1 MRNIVTVLTVGAI
14 LVSTACSTAKNDDGQ
29 PPSAGS
35 TAQGDSAAP
44 LEGTWTGSWTR
55 VTPVGGGGGGTL
67 TLVLHQQGTAI
78 TGTHTATG
86 GACDLDG
93 DVTGNVDGNTITLKV
108 VKGAGHREYTGTLAG
123 LSLSGSLD
131 SSCPAGVGTGTWQ
144 VTLAATGTG
153 GSAAGMPSDICGLL
167 TTAQVATV
175 VRDEFK
181 AAPDPARTADGVTNA
196 GCTWDSLS
204 DKLTVTFVS
213 GVPRDQAALSLQT
226 RAKDNQAQAVA
237 GLGDQAYVFSSIPA
251 DAEVDLLVGD
261 LYVTVELIRT
271 GADGLHDPVVA
282 LARAIVAKL

>member
-1 MRNIVTVLTVGAI
+1 MRNIVTVLAVGAI
-14 LVSTACSTAKNDDGQ
+14 LVSTACSTAKDDDGQ
-29 PPSAGS
+29 PPDTGS

-44 LEGTWTGSWTR
+44 LEGTWTGTWTR
-55 VTPVGGGGGGTL
+55 VTPVGGGGTL

-93 DVTGNVDGNTITLKV
+93 DVTGNVDVDGNTITLKV
-108 VKGAGHREYTGTLAG
+108 VKGTGHREYTGTLAG

-131 SSCPAGVGTGTWQ
+131 STCPAGVGTGTWQ
-144 VTLAATGTG
+144 VTRAATGTG
-153 GSAAGMPSDICGLL
+153 GSAAGMPSDICGML
-167 TTAQVATV
+167 TTEQVATV

-181 AAPDPARTADGVTNA
+181 AVPDPARTADGVTNA

-204 DKLTVTFVS
+204 DNLTVTFIS
-213 GVPRDQAALSLQT
+213 GIPKDQAALSLQS
-226 RAKDNQAQAVA
+226 RAKDNHAQTVA